1 MEAGAPESRAIAF
14 TEASPSLKT
23 RGAGELAYGN
33 GLFQLLTIVSTA
45 IGSYLY
51 LLHVERF
58 RLTAGVMDHWCER
71 PVAFGNLSVDEWKW
85 LAIPLDEHGQRSHC
99 LVRDPPE
106 GSEDSRLIRCSS
118 WEFDLASFGNN
129 AMSEWNLVCNRSWL
143 HSLLRITHALGAMI
157 ALPAA
162 GVAADKVGRKTVTFL
177 TVPVV
182 LIAGVAS
189 SLPKDFH
196 FYVAV
201 GTALSAATGSLVP
214 PLWALLYEVSPAHMV
229 APYAG
234 ATSIAVVVMIP
245 ATLLIASLTSG
256 ECKSVQLALMVP
268 TALLLALYYT
278 VSESPAWLTARGR
291 IAEAEHVT
299 LRAARLNRVELPRS
313 REKIVGAVGQRQ
325 LLEPHA
331 DGLCAARFRLRTAL
345 SCYMWV
351 VMGFANET
359 FYLREGVQMADS
371 NNALGFALSAAC
383 IFAGFV
389 YLPRVGVKRAV
400 ALSGIICSTCTALL
414 AATYTRERTL
424 VREVL
429 VTLMRIAGYSTFSVF
444 FLMTAGMYP
453 VTARS
458 TALGTALSLVRF
470 GETVVQLLATPQH
483 LKRLLI
489 AVTALLTALYAAAA
503 EFLPDELQ
511 GAAQQMT
518 AVANHGGIPSG
529 LDLRRAMQATLEPL
543 SKKPMEARQKKAF
556 VENVRGPRKTSLWSS
571 GRQR

>member
-1 MEAGAPESRAIAF
+1 MEAGAPESRGIAF
-14 TEASPSLKT
+14 TEPSPSLKT

-33 GLFQLLTIVSTA
+33 GLFQLLTVVSTA
-45 IGSYLY
+45 IGSCLY

-71 PVAFGNLSVDEWKW
+71 PVAYGNLSVDEWKW
-85 LAIPLDEHGQRSHC
+85 LAIPLDEHGERSHC
-99 LVRDPPE
+99 LVRDPPD
-106 GSEDSRLIRCSS
+106 GGEDSRVIRCSS
-118 WEFDLASFGNN
+118 WEFDLASLGNN
-129 AMSEWNLVCNRSWL
+129 AVSEWNLVCNRSWL
-143 HSLLRITHALGAMI
+143 HSLLRIAHALGAMI

-196 FYVAV
+196 FYVGV
-201 GTALSAATGSLVP
+201 GTALSAATGALVP

-256 ECKSVQLALMVP
+256 EWKSVQLALMVP

-278 VSESPAWLTARGR
+278 VSESPAWLTGRGR

-299 LRAARLNRVELPRS
+299 LRAARLNRVDLPRS
-313 REKIVGAVGQRQ
+313 REKMVKAVGERQ
-325 LLEPHA
+325 LHKPYG
-331 DGLCAARFRLRTAL
+331 DGFCAARFRLRTAL
-345 SCYMWV
+345 SCYMWIV
-351 VMGFANET
+351 IGIAKENGHI
-359 FYLREGVQMADS
+359 REGVQVS
-371 NNALGFALSAAC
+371 NSTIAVSLALSAAS
-383 IFAGFV
+383 IFAGSV
-389 YLPRVGVKRAV
+389 YLPRIGVKRAV
-400 ALSGIICSTCTALL
+400 VISGIIYSASTALL
-414 AATYTRERTL
+414 AATYMRERTL
-424 VREVL
+424 ARDVFVTVL
-429 VTLMRIAGYSTFSVF
+429 RIAGYSTFSVF

-458 TALGTALSLVRF
+458 AALGTALSLIRF

-483 LKRLLI
+483 LKRLFI

-503 EFLPDELQ
+503 EFLPEELQ

-556 VENVRGPRKTSLWSS
+556 EENVRGPRKTSLWPS
-571 GRQR
+571 RQR